1 MSKTKAFYITLTTLL
16 SVVCIAGI
24 VLLSMPKVQASLIK
38 NSNEYNEILDIN
50 STQNDHISNLNGLID
65 DLNNQIDSLKSNLSN
80 LENQRTNL
88 ENQITNLE
96 NLYNEGLISI
106 AEKDIAISELNA
118 EILQLSQQI
127 STLEDQVNN
136 LSLQLETIFLEKI
149 RLEGV
154 IESQSQ
160 EISSLQNNVNE
171 LTLQFNSLYEAK
183 AELDIKVEDLN
194 KQIAVLE
201 NDVSSQSDYINSL
214 LLEKQKCVDEITLLE
229 AEITDYLNQI
239 ASLQQEIKELKSSV
253 YQDAKFTTLDWV
265 FKFDCI
271 DDLGIQST
279 YYVGDYMEEATTK
292 MHIEQIKFLYE
303 NYQTIT
309 FGSLCG
315 LEVTVPLNHT
325 FASTKIFVAS
335 NDKPLINDTYKAT
348 FKNVYHNV
356 RMWDGYGYDF
366 VNIDELDGFY
376 NVRFSI
382 QLTGS
387 TANGIDT
394 LDLSFNL
401 DVI

>member
-38 NSNEYNEILDIN
+38 NSNEYNEILNIN

-65 DLNNQIDSLKSNLSN
+65 DLNNQIESLKSNLSN
-80 LENQRTNL
+80 LENQR
-88 ENQITNLE
+88 TNLE

-118 EILQLSQQI
+118 EILQLSQEI
-127 STLEDQVNN
+127 SILEDQVNN
-136 LSLQLETIFLEKI
+136 LSLQLETIFLEKK

-183 AELDIKVEDLN
+183 TELDIKVEDLN

-201 NDVSSQSDYINSL
+201 NDISSQSDYIYSL
-214 LLEKQKCVDEITLLE
+214 LLERQGYLDKITLLE

-239 ASLQQEIKELKSSV
+239 AGLQQEIKELKSSV
-253 YQDAKFTTLDWV
+253 YQYAKFTTLDLV

>member
-38 NSNEYNEILDIN
+38 NSNEYNEILNIN

-65 DLNNQIDSLKSNLSN
+65 DLNNQIESLKSNLSN
-80 LENQRTNL
+80 LENQR
-88 ENQITNLE
+88 TNLE

-118 EILQLSQQI
+118 EILQLSQEI

-183 AELDIKVEDLN
+183 TELDIKVEDLN

-201 NDVSSQSDYINSL
+201 NDVSSQSDYIYSL